1 MNRIKLLRRENGI
14 KQINL
19 AKYLNVAP
27 NTLSTWEA
35 DHTEPNFEHLK
46 NIAIFFNTTT
56 DYILGLTDNPRT
68 PADYPLAEKEKVA
81 ANMTIS
87 DIKTN
92 NGVIGVNA
100 PATIT
105 INNDEMITRE
115 LSKEEME
122 ILKIYGNLDV
132 KNRHKLLDFV
142 FKLEEENQE

>member
-1 MNRIKLLRRENGI
+1 ML
-14 KQINL
+14 IN
-19 AKYLNVAP
+19 
-27 NTLSTWEA
+27 
-35 DHTEPNFEHLK
+35 
-46 NIAIFFNTTT
+46 
-56 DYILGLTDNPRT
+56 
-68 PADYPLAEKEKVA
+68 
-81 ANMTIS
+81 